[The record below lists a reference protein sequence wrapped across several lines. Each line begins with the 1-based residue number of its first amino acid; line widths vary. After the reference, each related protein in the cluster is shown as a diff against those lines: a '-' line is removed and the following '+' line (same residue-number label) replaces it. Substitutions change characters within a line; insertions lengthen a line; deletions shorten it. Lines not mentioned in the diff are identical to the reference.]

1 MGRRILDFHLSET
14 HEGRESLH
22 GSALGILQFAH
33 QRVAVRCLGTPQ
45 LHLVFGIE
53 NSFKVDF
60 TLGIQLAIQLSRCG
74 DAAEQG
80 VLVRIKAVG
89 IERILD
95 GIALDGLLRE
105 VLQLRRDM
113 QFGVGVGIIQVWNR
127 LYIAN
132 LHLGFGGER
141 HGAEDAR

>member
-1 MGRRILDFHLSET
+1 MARIY
-14 HEGRESLH
+14 
-22 GSALGILQFAH
+22 GILGDIHANIDALD
-33 QRVAVRCLGTPQ
+33 AVMR
-45 LHLVFGIE
+45 
-53 NSFKVDF
+53 
-60 TLGIQLAIQLSRCG
+60 

-127 LYIAN
+127 LDIAN

-141 HGAEDAR
+141 HGAEDARQAEHILTFEEGTV